1 MANPQLMTGL
11 GAALSIFLSAS
22 GAASGSA
29 ASGTFALQ
37 SSSTG
42 FASFI
47 PIVLSPVCLPSTVL
61 AIVGVLSSVTGCV
74 DEKLDASDG
83 YRHLCSGLAVGL
95 ACLASGSGIA
105 TFVSQNTRGGFL
117 VSVFRSGGSFVKQQ
131 GSSNTCDGCQ
141 VYHRDGS
148 SPSVP
153 RGYWTLW
160 FDCRP
165 HPCRL
170 SSTCFLT

>member
-1 MANPQLMTGL
+1 MTGL

-42 FASFI
+42 FVSFI
-47 PIVLSPVCLPSTVL
+47 PIVISGVL
-61 AIVGVLSSVTGCV
+61 AIYGAIVGVILSHRMF

-95 ACLASGSGIA
+95 ACLVSGSGIA
-105 TFVSQNTRGGFL
+105 TFVSQNTW
-117 VSVFRSGGSFVKQQ
+117 VVPQKRSDQEEA
-131 GSSNTCDGCQ
+131 
-141 VYHRDGS
+141 
-148 SPSVP
+148 
-153 RGYWTLW
+153 L
-160 FDCRP
+160 
-165 HPCRL
+165 L
-170 SSTCFLT
+170 SSKALPSPVMGAKFTIKMGLVLVFLEAIGLYGLIVGLILIG